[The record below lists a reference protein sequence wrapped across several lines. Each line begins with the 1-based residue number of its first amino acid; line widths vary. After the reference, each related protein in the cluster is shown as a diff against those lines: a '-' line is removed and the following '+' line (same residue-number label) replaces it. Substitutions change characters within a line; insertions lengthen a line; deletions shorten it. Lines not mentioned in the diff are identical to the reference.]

1 MGSLPDDGIQ
11 NVLVRSLPADLG
23 DRSVATD
30 EKRQAALVALPLRE
44 RLRRVGVLA
53 ALEVADERD
62 ARLLLPAVVHGPELQ
77 VGVALH
83 VPERDLLARVLDL
96 DRDVVRVDVFWFSS
110 RLM

>member
-30 EKRQAALVALPLRE
+30 EERQAALIALSLRE

-53 ALEVADERD
+53 ALEVSDERD
-62 ARLLLPAVVHGPELQ
+62 ARLVLPAVVHCAELQ
-77 VGVALH
+77 VGIALLVA
-83 VPERDLLARVLDL
+83 ERDLLARVLDL
-96 DRDVVRVDVFWFSS
+96 YGHVVR
-110 RLM
+110 RG